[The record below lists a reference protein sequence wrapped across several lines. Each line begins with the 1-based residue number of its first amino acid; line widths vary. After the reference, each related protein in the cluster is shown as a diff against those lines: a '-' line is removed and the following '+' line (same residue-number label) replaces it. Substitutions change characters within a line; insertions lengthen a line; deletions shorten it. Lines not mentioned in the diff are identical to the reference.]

1 MRRIQS
7 ELRDFVIK
15 NFLYGRENGFC
26 DTDSFLDMGII
37 DSTGMLELV
46 NFLEKHYGFEVED
59 SDLIP
64 DNLDSVAQLTQ
75 FVHRKLRHSHALP
88 SSELEHQVA

>member
-1 MRRIQS
+1 VRQIEQD
-7 ELRDFVIK
+7 LRYFVIT
-15 NFLYGRENGFC
+15 NFLYGRENGFS

-46 NFLEKHYGFEVED
+46 GYLENTYGIEVED

-64 DNLDSVAQLTQ
+64 QNLDSIGQLAD
-75 FVHRKLRHSHALP
+75 FVRRKCQRMSLGESAAL
-88 SSELEHQVA
+88 QRQTA